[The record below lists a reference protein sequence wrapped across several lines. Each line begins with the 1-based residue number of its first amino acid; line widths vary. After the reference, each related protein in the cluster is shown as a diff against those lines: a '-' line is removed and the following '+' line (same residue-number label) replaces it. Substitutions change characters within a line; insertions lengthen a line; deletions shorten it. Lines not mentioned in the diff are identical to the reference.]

1 MLDKAPSNQR
11 KPHEQRSA
19 RAVILAGG
27 LGTRL
32 RPYTSILPKP
42 LMPIGDRSILEIVI
56 EQLSNSGITDVTL
69 CVGYLSHLI
78 RAVLNHSLDASV
90 AIRYVQEEGALG
102 TAGPLRL
109 VDGLDD
115 TFIVMNG
122 DVLTTLD
129 FRTLLRYHKESGNAV
144 TIATRDRRIKI
155 DYGVLHLESQEDNAR
170 IQRFDEKPE
179 VISTV
184 SMGIYVIEPRVLDLI
199 PRGSRFDFPDLVQR
213 LLRAD
218 EPVGAYR
225 FDGLWFDIGREED
238 YEEAVAVWEA
248 THSKRR
254 LNGSRTE
261 SAVERAHT
269 QFGRVRTQ
277 GASLRPRAEPVGRRP
292 RYDLE
297 QLDSSWWSKQLGK
310 QVTVGRSSAKHR

>member
-1 MLDKAPSNQR
+1 LADIALSNQ
-11 KPHEQRSA
+11 PEPQEQRSV

-78 RAVLNHSLDASV
+78 RAVLNHRLDASV
-90 AIRYVQEEGALG
+90 AIRYVQEEGARG

-129 FRTLLRYHKESGNAV
+129 FGTLLRYHREKGNAV

-155 DYGVLHLESQEDNAR
+155 DYGVLHLGSPDDDAR

-184 SMGIYVIEPRVLDLI
+184 SMGIYVIEPWVLDLI
-199 PRGSRFDFPDLVQR
+199 PRGRRFDFPDLVQR
-213 LLRAD
+213 LLRAN
-218 EPVGAYR
+218 EPIGAYR
-225 FDGLWFDIGREED
+225 YDGLWFDIGREED

-254 LNGSRTE
+254 RNGNFIQPV
-261 SAVERAHT
+261 AGADRAEFSH
-269 QFGRVRTQ
+269 VRTPANTLPQ
-277 GASLRPRAEPVGRRP
+277 TPEHVGQP
-292 RYDLE
+292 HYDLE
-297 QLDSSWWSKQLGK
+297 QLDSQWWSKQLGK
-310 QVTVGRSSAKHR
+310 PVSVRRRPTKYV

>member
-1 MLDKAPSNQR
+1 MLDTAPTNRREPQ
-11 KPHEQRSA
+11 EQRSA

-129 FRTLLRYHKESGNAV
+129 YHELVQFHHRQEAAL
-144 TIATRDRRIKI
+144 TIAMHSKRVDI
-155 DYGVLHLESQEDNAR
+155 DLGVIETDGALVSDY
-170 IQRFDEKPE
+170 IEKP
-179 VISTV
+179 SMSYQV
-184 SMGIYVIEPRVLDLI
+184 SMGIYVYDERALRYLPDDG
-199 PRGSRFDFPDLVQR
+199 PCQFPDLVLR
-213 LLRAD
+213 LLEAGERVAAFECDAD
-218 EPVGAYR
+218 
-225 FDGLWFDIGREED
+225 WFDIGTVHE
-238 YEEAVAVWEA
+238 
-248 THSKRR
+248 H
-254 LNGSRTE
+254 
-261 SAVERAHT
+261 ERAVVDVE
-269 QFGRVRTQ
+269 QFPEKYDVEPPMLEPHDLFRTM
-277 GASLRPRAEPVGRRP
+277 E
-292 RYDLE
+292 
-297 QLDSSWWSKQLGK
+297 
-310 QVTVGRSSAKHR
+310 